1 MFWLYNVLW
10 LLAFPGVILYLALR
24 RSLTGKYRQN
34 LGPRLGVGLKG
45 LTRPIS
51 GEVIWV
57 HALSVGEVLSVVS
70 LVHTLRKQFPDYKI
84 LITTTTES
92 GQQVARQKLTS
103 LDCHFLY
110 MPLDFWWLMHRT
122 VKSIGASL
130 FVLVETDLWP
140 NLFWCLAREGT
151 PIILVNG
158 RVSDRSLPH
167 YRLWRSF
174 FSRAFNNINVFSMQ
188 SQEDGRRM
196 RMLGVEAA
204 KIQVTG
210 NLKFDQPMAKS
221 AVQEREELVRELE
234 WTQPSATWVAGSTH
248 PGEEDIILRV
258 YSRLRQEFSDLC
270 LILVPRN
277 QQRFEEVFKLAS
289 QSGWQTLLRSQLPAG
304 EGRGAQV
311 DVLILDT
318 IGELARFYS
327 LGDFAFVGGSLVPIG
342 GHNPLE
348 AVQRGLPVVFGP
360 HMENF
365 RDIAAI
371 LTESGGGF
379 QISDEN
385 KLFGQLRAWLTEPA
399 ATKEQVQKAQRALQP
414 HQGAV
419 ARNLEVIR
427 SILETGKA
435 GE

>member
-34 LGPRLGVGLKG
+34 LGPRLGVGLKA
-45 LTRPIS
+45 LTRPIR

-70 LVHTLRKQFPDYKI
+70 LVHTLRKEFPNYKI
-84 LITTTTES
+84 LISTTTES
-92 GQQVARQKLTS
+92 GQHVARQKLTS

-110 MPLDFWWLMHRT
+110 MPLDFWWLMQRT

-140 NLFWCLAREGT
+140 NLFWCLARAAT

-158 RVSDRSLPH
+158 RLSNRSFPR

-174 FSRAFNNINVFSMQ
+174 FSQAFNTIDVFSMQ
-188 SQEDGRRM
+188 SQEDARRVE
-196 RMLGVEAA
+196 MLGVEVA
-204 KIQVTG
+204 KIRVTG
-210 NLKFDQPMAKS
+210 NLKFDQPMVKNA
-221 AVQEREELVRELE
+221 AQEREELIRELE
-234 WTQPSATWVAGSTH
+234 WIQPSLTWVAGSTH

-258 YSRLRQEFSDLC
+258 YSRLRREVADLC
-270 LILVPRN
+270 LILAPRN
-277 QQRFEEVFKLAS
+277 QQRFEEVFKLAL
-289 QSGWQTLLRSQLPAG
+289 QSGWQTLLRSQLDAG
-304 EGRGAQV
+304 KGRGAQM

-318 IGELARFYS
+318 IGELAHFYS
-327 LGDFAFVGGSLVPIG
+327 LGDFAFVGGSLVPLG

-348 AVQRGLPVVFGP
+348 AAQRGLPVVFGP

-365 RDIAAI
+365 RDIASI

-379 QISDEN
+379 QIADEN
-385 KLFGQLRAWLTEPA
+385 KLFAQLRAWLTEPA
-399 ATKEQVQKAQRALQP
+399 VAKEQGQKAQQALQL

-419 ARNLEVIR
+419 GRNLEVIR
-427 SILETGKA
+427 SILGTGKR
-435 GE
+435 

>member
-110 MPLDFWWLMHRT
+110 MPLDFWWLMQRT

-140 NLFWCLAREGT
+140 NLFWCLARERT

-158 RVSDRSLPH
+158 RVSDRSLPR
-167 YRLWRSF
+167 YRLWRRF
-174 FSRAFNNINVFSMQ
+174 FSRAFNNIDVFSMQ

-234 WTQPSATWVAGSTH
+234 WTPPLATWVAGSTH

-258 YSRLRQEFSDLC
+258 YSRLRQEFSDFC
-270 LILVPRN
+270 LILAPRN
-277 QQRFEEVFKLAS
+277 QQRFEEVFKLAL
-289 QSGWQTLLRSQLPAG
+289 QSGWQILLRSQLPAG
-304 EGRGAQV
+304 KGRGAKM

-327 LGDFAFVGGSLVPIG
+327 LGEFAFVGGSLVPLG

-365 RDIAAI
+365 RDIASI

-399 ATKEQVQKAQRALQP
+399 ATKEQVQKAQRDLQP
-414 HQGAV
+414 HQGAM
-419 ARNLEVIR
+419 ARNLAIIK
-427 SILETGKA
+427 SLLGKR
-435 GE
+435 

>member
-1 MFWLYNVLW
+1 
-10 LLAFPGVILYLALR
+10 
-24 RSLTGKYRQN
+24 
-34 LGPRLGVGLKG
+34 
-45 LTRPIS
+45 
-51 GEVIWV
+51 
-57 HALSVGEVLSVVS
+57 

-110 MPLDFWWLMHRT
+110 MPLDFWWLMQRT
-122 VKSIGASL
+122 VRSIGASL

-140 NLFWCLAREGT
+140 NLFWCLARERT

-158 RVSDRSLPH
+158 RVSDRSLPR
-167 YRLWRSF
+167 YRLWRTF
-174 FSRAFNNINVFSMQ
+174 FPRAFNNIDVFSMQ
-188 SQEDGRRM
+188 SQEDGRRL

-210 NLKFDQPMAKS
+210 NLKFDQPMAKN

-258 YSRLRQEFSDLC
+258 YSRLRQEFSDFC
-270 LILVPRN
+270 LILAPRN
-277 QQRFEEVFKLAS
+277 QQRFEEVFKLAL
-289 QSGWQTLLRSQLPAG
+289 QSGWQILLRSQLPAG
-304 EGRGAQV
+304 KGRGAKM

-327 LGDFAFVGGSLVPIG
+327 LGEFAFVGGSLVPLG

-385 KLFGQLRAWLTEPA
+385 KLFEQLRAWLTEPA
-399 ATKEQVQKAQRALQP
+399 ATKEQVQKAQRDLQP
-414 HQGAV
+414 HQGAM
-419 ARNLEVIR
+419 ARNLAIIK
-427 SILETGKA
+427 SLLGKR
-435 GE
+435 

>member
-1 MFWLYNVLW
+1 
-10 LLAFPGVILYLALR
+10 
-24 RSLTGKYRQN
+24 
-34 LGPRLGVGLKG
+34 
-45 LTRPIS
+45 
-51 GEVIWV
+51 
-57 HALSVGEVLSVVS
+57 
-70 LVHTLRKQFPDYKI
+70 
-84 LITTTTES
+84 
-92 GQQVARQKLTS
+92 
-103 LDCHFLY
+103 
-110 MPLDFWWLMHRT
+110 
-122 VKSIGASL
+122 
-130 FVLVETDLWP
+130 
-140 NLFWCLAREGT
+140 
-151 PIILVNG
+151 
-158 RVSDRSLPH
+158 
-167 YRLWRSF
+167 
-174 FSRAFNNINVFSMQ
+174 MQ

-234 WTQPSATWVAGSTH
+234 WTPPLATWVAGSTH

-270 LILVPRN
+270 LILAPRN

-289 QSGWQTLLRSQLPAG
+289 QSGWQTLLRSQLDAG

-348 AVQRGLPVVFGP
+348 AVQRGLPVVYGP

-371 LTESGGGF
+371 LTGSGGGF

-385 KLFGQLRAWLTEPA
+385 KLFEQLRAWLTESA
-399 ATKEQVQKAQRALQP
+399 ATKEQVRKAQRALQP

-419 ARNLEVIR
+419 ARNLAIIK
-427 SILETGKA
+427 SLLGKS
-435 GE
+435 

>member
-10 LLAFPGVILYLALR
+10 LLVFPAVILYLALR

-34 LGPRLGVGLKG
+34 LGPRLGVGLKA
-45 LTRPIS
+45 LTRPIR

-70 LVHTLRKQFPDYKI
+70 LVHTLRKEFPNYKI
-84 LITTTTES
+84 LISTTTES
-92 GQQVARQKLTS
+92 GQHVARQKLTS

-110 MPLDFWWLMHRT
+110 MPLDFWWLMQRT

-140 NLFWCLAREGT
+140 NLFWCLARAAT

-158 RVSDRSLPH
+158 RLSNRSFPR

-174 FSRAFNNINVFSMQ
+174 FSQAFNTIDVFSMQ
-188 SQEDGRRM
+188 SQEDARRVE
-196 RMLGVEAA
+196 MLGVEVA
-204 KIQVTG
+204 KIRVTG
-210 NLKFDQPMAKS
+210 NLKFDQPMVKNA
-221 AVQEREELVRELE
+221 AQEREELIRELE
-234 WTQPSATWVAGSTH
+234 WIQPSLTWVAGSTH

-258 YSRLRQEFSDLC
+258 YSRLRQEVSDLC
-270 LILVPRN
+270 LILAPRN
-277 QQRFEEVFKLAS
+277 QQRFEEVFKLAL
-289 QSGWQTLLRSQLPAG
+289 QSGWQTLLRSQLDAG
-304 EGRGAQV
+304 KGRGAQM

-318 IGELARFYS
+318 IGELAHFYS
-327 LGDFAFVGGSLVPIG
+327 LGDFAFVGGSLVPLG

-365 RDIAAI
+365 RDIASI

-379 QISDEN
+379 QIADEN
-385 KLFGQLRAWLTEPA
+385 KLFAQLRAWLTEPA
-399 ATKEQVQKAQRALQP
+399 VAKEQGQKAQQALQL

-419 ARNLEVIR
+419 GRNLEVIR
-427 SILETGKA
+427 SILGTGKR
-435 GE
+435 